1 MTKPVPALG
10 QAFTLVSLSLWE
22 CCVSVF
28 SAVATVASVLGL
40 TDRLLPLAQ
49 AMMRRNAQL
58 EREVA
63 EQQTGIVIPA
73 PTTTARKKEKL
84 WHVVAPSMALR
95 LAAAPVALFLY
106 RLVIGGSPTLYRLVD
121 GDSYP
126 RYTQFCEP
134 VPAAE
139 RLSTVDENGDPV
151 TDDLRCESVEVP
163 DNATVTLHSGEVVEW
178 AHLPSQ
184 AWHDPGPGLVFFGV
198 TTLGALV
205 LAGPAVRLHALLAR
219 GALSEPD
226 ARALA
231 ERVRRVEASRTLALD
246 QQADEI
252 SRIERDLHDGAQARL
267 VSLGMTL
274 GAAQAMVGSDP
285 AEARRL
291 MSAAKRDSAAA
302 LAEIRSIV
310 RGIQPPV
317 LADRGLVSALQTL
330 AASSPL
336 DVKVVS
342 ELNHR
347 LVPALESALYFAAAE
362 LLTNATRHSGA
373 DWVGIEVV
381 SQTGYVAVIVTDDG
395 FGGVHLPD
403 LNGTG
408 GLSGLQRRL
417 APFDA
422 RLLIDSPPGGPT
434 VATVLAPDR
443 RMPRA

>member
-1 MTKPVPALG
+1 M
-10 QAFTLVSLSLWE
+10 
-22 CCVSVF
+22 
-28 SAVATVASVLGL
+28 
-40 TDRLLPLAQ
+40 
-49 AMMRRNAQL
+49 
-58 EREVA
+58 
-63 EQQTGIVIPA
+63 
-73 PTTTARKKEKL
+73 
-84 WHVVAPSMALR
+84 
-95 LAAAPVALFLY
+95 
-106 RLVIGGSPTLYRLVD
+106 
-121 GDSYP
+121 
-126 RYTQFCEP
+126 
-134 VPAAE
+134 
-139 RLSTVDENGDPV
+139 
-151 TDDLRCESVEVP
+151 
-163 DNATVTLHSGEVVEW
+163 
-178 AHLPSQ
+178 
-184 AWHDPGPGLVFFGV
+184 
-198 TTLGALV
+198 
-205 LAGPAVRLHALLAR
+205 LAGPAVRLQALLAR

-274 GAAQAMVGSDP
+274 GAAEAMVGSDP

-347 LVPALESALYFAAAE
+347 LVPALESAPYFAAAE